1 MEGTWLFLTLTE
13 LKNPLLYLKKLSTKC
28 KWSVWDI
35 QVQPQS
41 MKTQIKPQ
49 RSTAGA
55 WWTGITI
62 SSWKQEEEEEMTGG
76 IPVLRSMVL
85 VRKAASQTE
94 QRASITLS
102 PIPESLVSSS
112 KNQLGISKSHTWAEF
127 SSQGQQRGDV
137 LSNFLTAF
145 ISFNSSCPTH
155 MCSIGYSK
163 LH

>member
-1 MEGTWLFLTLTE
+1 MAVSHPYWTEKPIALPEKVIYKMQVECLGYSSAAPEQFLLWKHKSNHRE
-13 LKNPLLYLKKLSTKC
+13 AQQGP
-28 KWSVWDI
+28 DG
-35 QVQPQS
+35 QVSQFP
-41 MKTQIKPQ
+41 PV
-49 RSTAGA
+49 
-55 WWTGITI
+55 
-62 SSWKQEEEEEMTGG
+62 QEEEEGMTGG

-112 KNQLGISKSHTWAEF
+112 KNQLGISKSHAWAEF

-155 MCSIGYSK
+155 MCSMGYSK